1 MVGWVVVI
9 RYSYIRLAV
18 VGVWEFLTLFGKFPI
33 PNSQFL
39 IAGGIILTEEKA
51 THCTNKGSRITNNGY
66 TNNDKPGSQFL
77 IPSSQIPIQQF
88 NKKTIRRYALFL

>member
-1 MVGWVVVI
+1 MRMGDRNEVMLRVKGKALSVI

-51 THCTNKGSRITNNGY
+51 THCTNNGFRLTNNEY
-66 TNNDKPGSQFL
+66 TNNDKTSSQFQV
-77 IPSSQIPIQQF
+77 PSS
-88 NKKTIRRYALFL
+88 